1 MQKLLIVLVI
11 LMGLSSCEK
20 VEIND
25 IALQA
30 NINDRFY
37 KSDDAK
43 ATRNA
48 DGSITIRGYRADE
61 VLTIHISQEHECLF
75 KIRGGLNFATF
86 MDMGENIYTSERG
99 GSGQVVVSD
108 IDEFNNTISGTFKFS
123 AKAPE
128 LDKIHVQKGVFYQ
141 VPFVD
146 GEVSDPLDAGDFSAV
161 LNDLAFEP
169 IYVAAASCEAIM
181 VIGMDATS
189 KISINVPTGVAPGT
203 YTLPMSGFKARF
215 RNIDGAEK
223 AKSGEIEILEHDIDE
238 KTIKGN
244 FSFITNE
251 NKITEGSFEVVYE

>member
-1 MQKLLIVLVI
+1 MQKLLILFVI
-11 LMGLSSCEK
+11 LMGLGSCEK

-37 KSDDAK
+37 ESDDAK

-61 VLTIHISQEHECLF
+61 VLTIHISQEYECVF

-86 MDMGENIYTSERG
+86 MDMGENIFTTERG

-128 LDKIHVQKGVFYQ
+128 MDKIHIQKGVFYQ
-141 VPFVD
+141 VPFVE
-146 GEVSDPLDAGDFSAV
+146 GEISHPLDAGDFSAV
-161 LNDLAFEP
+161 LNDEVFKP
-169 IYVAAASCEAIM
+169 IYVAAGSCEAIM
-181 VIGMDATS
+181 IIGMDAS
-189 KISINVPTGVAPGT
+189 AKISLDVPTGVEPGIF
-203 YTLPMSGFKARF
+203 TLPMSGFKAKF
-215 RNIDGAEK
+215 RNIEGVEK
-223 AKSGEIEILEHDIDE
+223 AKSGEIEILEHDFEE
-238 KTIKGN
+238 KTISGT

-251 NKITEGSFEVVYE
+251 NEISEGSFEVIYE